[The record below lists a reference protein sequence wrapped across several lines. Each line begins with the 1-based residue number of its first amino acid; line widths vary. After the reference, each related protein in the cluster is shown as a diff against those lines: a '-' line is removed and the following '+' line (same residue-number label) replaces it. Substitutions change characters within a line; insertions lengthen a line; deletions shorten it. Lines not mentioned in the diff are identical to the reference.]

1 MSNSYNN
8 TTTGV
13 IVDTN
18 DPQGRGRIRVYSP
31 ELGDVPGTLV
41 ENLPWCRYMSPFG
54 GIVSSE
60 KMGRGPDDK
69 STTKGSV
76 AYGFWAIPK
85 VGSIAVITCL
95 NGDPN
100 RRIYMGCL
108 PPDNAEHTMPHGRFI
123 EGDEGPLSS
132 EEQPIQPLYDNIKK
146 AFGDDRTK
154 HEYKSRAIDPGVT
167 GLSQD
172 YIDAQLTKSKKP
184 DIRSGY
190 KKSRMLPDNQYNDTD
205 QNYENQIFALTT
217 PGFHSISMDD
227 SKDNCRI
234 RIRSSCGHQIIMDDT
249 NERIYINTAEGNS
262 WIELD
267 QNGTIDIYSKKTFS
281 ISSDEDINFHAKKSI
296 RLNANDIHIKAD
308 NNLLLSSSNKVD
320 ITSKNITNNASN
332 KFSIDSKIWDINIK
346 EAYNISAGK
355 ISLDATNSINISSP
369 STNIEGESLNAK
381 STKSIN
387 IESPQTTINGTD
399 KLALVGTQ
407 TTEQPTSSTSEPNK
421 SQIVNS
427 VLGNVN
433 NIDDIMSHMPTKEAG
448 SALAQMDSKQ
458 LDNLL
463 NNASGDSIGNMMSKI
478 KTSDLKTVLD
488 NVSVENIG
496 PILNKIPKNKI
507 KDSIGSLSNID
518 LGNNLSN
525 AGSDTSDVLDNVQE
539 AMGNIFPNIPS
550 KHIDSI
556 LQNID
561 PSKMDKT
568 IKNIGSKHIGK
579 VLSNI
584 NPSTLGNVLQQVS
597 DATLADIIDT
607 IPLSVLGKIISNMSN
622 ADAATVVGA
631 MSLNNI
637 GALLPY
643 LTTSK
648 IESLKA
654 MLPQLK
660 NISIGG

>member
-1 MSNSYNN
+1 MSNTYNN

-41 ENLPWCRYMSPFG
+41 ENIPWCRYMSPFG

-60 KMGRGPDDK
+60 KMGRGPNDK

-146 AFGDDRTK
+146 AFGEDRSK
-154 HEYKSRAIDPGVT
+154 HEYKSRAIDPGIT

-172 YIDAQLTKSKKP
+172 YIDAKLTKSKKP

-190 KKSRMLPDNQYNDTD
+190 KQSRMLPDNQYNDTD
-205 QNYENQIFALTT
+205 KNYENQIYAWTT

-249 NERIYINTAEGNS
+249 NERIYINTSEGNS

-296 RLNANDIHIKAD
+296 RLNANDIHINAD
-308 NNLLLSSSNKVD
+308 NNLLLTSSNRLDV
-320 ITSKNITNNASN
+320 TSNNITVNAKN
-332 KFSIDSKIWDINIK
+332 KLSISGKIWDTDIK
-346 EAYNISAGK
+346 ETTNISSGK
-355 ISLDATNSINISSP
+355 LSLNVTNSINVTSKK
-369 STNIEGESLNAK
+369 TNIEGESLNAK
-381 STKSIN
+381 TSQTIN
-387 IESPQTTINGTD
+387 IESPKTTINGTEQL
-399 KLALVGTQ
+399 KLLGPQ
-407 TTEQPTSSTSEPNK
+407 ITEPLAEEQSTDNAE
-421 SQIVNS
+421 VVDA
-427 VLGNVN
+427 VLDNTD
-433 NIDDIMSHMPTKEAG
+433 NIDDMMSHMPSKEVG
-448 SALAQMDSKQ
+448 SALSQMDSSK

-463 NNASGDSIGNMMSKI
+463 TKASGDSIGNMMSKI
-478 KTSDLKTVLD
+478 KTSDLKSALD
-488 NVSVENIG
+488 KVSDENIG
-496 PILNKIPKNKI
+496 PILNKIPMDKI
-507 KDSIGSLSNID
+507 KEGIGSLSNID
-518 LGNNLSN
+518 LGNNLAK
-525 AGSDTSDVLDNVQE
+525 AGNSTSEVLDKIQN
-539 AMGNIFPNIPS
+539 AMGDIFSNIPS
-550 KHIDSI
+550 KHVDSI
-556 LQNID
+556 LKNID
-561 PSKMDKT
+561 PSKMDQT
-568 IKNIGSKHIGK
+568 IKNINSDSIGS

-584 NPSTLGNVLQQVS
+584 NSSTLGNVLQQITDTTLSDIVDKIPASNLGKTISNIPNS
-597 DATLADIIDT
+597 DAASI
-607 IPLSVLGKIISNMSN
+607 VN
-622 ADAATVVGA
+622 A

-637 GALLPY
+637 GSLLPH

-654 MLPQLK
+654 MLPQFK
-660 NISIGG
+660 NISTEG